1 MLKDYFIYSVRNL
14 RHRGL
19 RSWLTMIGIFIGIAA
34 VVSLIGLGE
43 GLRVAIMGQFG
54 FLGPDVVSVQASGLT
69 FAGPP
74 GTGVVNPLNDKLA
87 DRIGNIN
94 GIDAAFN
101 RYLESGTL
109 EFNDRQG
116 IGIAATV
123 PGGENRKIFE
133 TMVNIKAMEGR
144 LLKEGDL
151 RKVVLGNDFTK
162 DDTFGKP
169 IKVGDKVLVNG
180 IDFDVVG
187 ILEKK
192 GSFIFDSI
200 VLVNEPAMFEV
211 LKKDK
216 TKVSLIAVKVAD
228 VGRVDEIKENIE
240 KLLRKE
246 RNVKKGEEDFS
257 VESAQQTLEALN
269 STLFAVQLFVYIIA
283 GISLAVGGIGIMN
296 TMYTSVLERTKEIG
310 IMKSIGAKNS
320 AIFTIFFV
328 ESGLLG
334 MVGGIIGI
342 TLGLSIA
349 FGLSAL
355 GRVFLGSDLI
365 QASVSLFLIIGA
377 LFFSF
382 ILGTLFGVL
391 PAYQASKL
399 SPVDSLRSAK

>member
-123 PGGENRKIFE
+123 PGGENKKIFY

-151 RKVVLGNDFTK
+151 RKVVLGN
-162 DDTFGKP
+162 
-169 IKVGDKVLVNG
+169 
-180 IDFDVVG
+180 
-187 ILEKK
+187 
-192 GSFIFDSI
+192 
-200 VLVNEPAMFEV
+200 
-211 LKKDK
+211 
-216 TKVSLIAVKVAD
+216 
-228 VGRVDEIKENIE
+228 
-240 KLLRKE
+240 
-246 RNVKKGEEDFS
+246 
-257 VESAQQTLEALN
+257 
-269 STLFAVQLFVYIIA
+269 
-283 GISLAVGGIGIMN
+283 
-296 TMYTSVLERTKEIG
+296 
-310 IMKSIGAKNS
+310 
-320 AIFTIFFV
+320 
-328 ESGLLG
+328 
-334 MVGGIIGI
+334 
-342 TLGLSIA
+342 
-349 FGLSAL
+349 
-355 GRVFLGSDLI
+355 
-365 QASVSLFLIIGA
+365 
-377 LFFSF
+377 
-382 ILGTLFGVL
+382 
-391 PAYQASKL
+391 
-399 SPVDSLRSAK
+399 